1 MSKVIPFR
9 TSKQQAHN
17 NRINDETP
25 QTLAVIQPSTELIGW
40 RIMIVKL
47 RKLEGQVRK
56 FKETAESLP
65 DSPDKSPA
73 RASLTIALDAIQ
85 TQLAICLSEANKL
98 EARLG

>member
-1 MSKVIPFR
+1 MSKVIPFKTGRQNAR
-9 TSKQQAHN
+9 TD
-17 NRINDETP
+17 RYDDEAP

-47 RKLEGQVRK
+47 RNLEGQVRK
-56 FKETAESLP
+56 FKETAEFLP
-65 DSPDKSPA
+65 DSPDKSSA
-73 RASLTIALDAIQ
+73 MASLTIALDAIQ